1 MRKADLGYVVAF
13 PELFGRAPA
22 GISRHSNDQCLME
35 NEVPGK
41 ICVCVCVLTLWT
53 VKLSR

>member
-41 ICVCVCVLTLWT
+41 ICVCVCVC
-53 VKLSR
+53 